1 MAIQLTV
8 AGTPYTYPESGE
20 EPNWSGGATDWAI
33 AVTAVLNTLVGP
45 NDILDTTFTINNDQS
60 VATNINGLLF
70 DPGTVRAANIDYS
83 IYRTSTANPA
93 GHSETGTIYLI
104 FDNSA
109 SATNKWQLGQKDIGE
124 AGVSFSI
131 SDSGQISYISSD
143 IGTTGYFGEI
153 TFSAKT
159 LDQ

>member
-1 MAIQLTV
+1 MAIQLIV

-45 NDILDTTFTINNDQS
+45 NDILSTTFTVNNDIS
-60 VATNINGLLF
+60 VITNINGLLF
-70 DPGTVRAANIDYS
+70 DPGTVRAANINYA

-93 GHSETGTIYLI
+93 GNAETGTIYLI

-109 SATNKWQLGQKDIGE
+109 SVGNKWQLGQRKIGE
-124 AGVSFSI
+124 SGISFSI
-131 SDSGQISYISSD
+131 TDSGQLQYQSSD

>member
-8 AGTPYTYPESGE
+8 AGTPFSYPESGE
-20 EPNWSGGATDWAI
+20 EPNWAYATDWAVAI
-33 AVTAVLNTLVGP
+33 TAVLSTLVGP
-45 NDILDTTFTINNDQS
+45 NDILKTAFTISNNQS
-60 VATNINGLLF
+60 VSTNVNGLLF
-70 DPGTVRAANIDYS
+70 DPGTVRAANIDYA
-83 IYRTSTANPA
+83 IYRTSTAAPA

-109 SATNKWQLGQKDIGE
+109 SAGNKWHLGQKNIGE

-131 SDSGQISYISSD
+131 SDSGQLSYVSTD
-143 IGTTGYFGEI
+143 IGTLGYFGEI
-153 TFSAKT
+153 IFSAKT